1 MRTRCPIQRLLVGLL
16 RKGAEQTGDEDAM
29 GHTHTSERPSRTCD
43 EHNLARCLEVRIGWF
58 EGGVELSVH
67 GFGELKRFGEK
78 VHVE

>member
-1 MRTRCPIQRLLVGLL
+1 MYSERGQSKQEMKIAT
-16 RKGAEQTGDEDAM
+16 

-43 EHNLARCLEVRIGWF
+43 EHNLARCLEVRIGWV

-67 GFGELKRFGEK
+67 GFGELKRFGEN